1 MLGSA
6 AVTQPLFSV
15 ALRDLERNDQNRSW
29 TIPAEWLAKAFEGTE
44 ATPEGAPGQLELYL
58 KLSAREVL
66 VKGKA
71 RAKVIVPCARTLE
84 PLTLDLDAEV
94 LLLLTPRVAA
104 AAPKRERERA
114 PRGNDRAE
122 RTPRG
127 NDRAERPARQ
137 RDSSNEAL
145 EGELSSEEAARDHY
159 EGETVVLDEFVRE
172 HLLLELPLFPV
183 RSDLPSEEAGV
194 TGSLPDPAGTDE
206 PAELDPRL
214 APLAALRQGLMGQG
228 VASKKK

>member
-1 MLGSA
+1 
-6 AVTQPLFSV
+6 LFSV
-15 ALRDLERNDQNRSW
+15 AVRDLERQDQNRSW
-29 TIPAEWLAKAFEGTE
+29 TIPTEWLATAFEGTE
-44 ATPEGAPGQLELYL
+44 ATPEGAPGRLELYL
-58 KLSAREVL
+58 KKSASEVL

-84 PLTLDLDAEV
+84 PLTFDLDADV
-94 LLLLTPRVAA
+94 LLLLTPRTPAVGLKRERTPSV
-104 AAPKRERERA
+104 APKRERA
-114 PRGNDRAE
+114 PRGGERAE
-122 RTPRG
+122 RGT
-127 NDRAERPARQ
+127 RQ
-137 RDSSNEAL
+137 REA
-145 EGELSSEEAARDHY
+145 ETREAELSSEEAARDHY